1 MNRQRI
7 IILSGAICAGVAAG
21 WITRSDAEQDPAT
34 SARAKAAS
42 ELKDEGSS
50 SSRSQR
56 GSAPQDVYLDVYG
69 TASLQDPHSPD
80 YDVMHLMST
89 TTASPNDVFDAE
101 PVDET
106 WAPVQEAAIRFHLE
120 KDILAISPNV
130 AITDIE
136 CRTATCKAAIEA
148 PSQEEN
154 EDLTGPYPSAVM
166 SDGTYIGSCRD
177 GLDGPSHEKG
187 MSRLCFYLTY
197 SEEHRGPG
205 EYARWYKRHKKALF
219 ERISGEAWCEED
231 RDLCDALANDD
242 HDDDEGQE

>member
-7 IILSGAICAGVAAG
+7 TILTGVICAGVAAG
-21 WITRSDAEQDPAT
+21 WIARSDAQQDRAT
-34 SARAKAAS
+34 RARENVESEPEDTNSA
-42 ELKDEGSS
+42 
-50 SSRSQR
+50 SSRSQK
-56 GSAPQDVYLDVYG
+56 GSAPQNVYLDVYG
-69 TASLQDPHSPD
+69 AASLQDPNSPD

-148 PSQEEN
+148 PTQEEN

-166 SDGTYIGSCRD
+166 SDGTYIGSCKD
-177 GLDGPSHEKG
+177 GLDGPSHDKG

-197 SEEHRGPG
+197 SEEHRDPD

-219 ERISGEAWCEED
+219 ERILDEAWCEEN
-231 RDLCDALANDD
+231 RDLCDDLASTD
-242 HDDDEGQE
+242 HDDKEGQE